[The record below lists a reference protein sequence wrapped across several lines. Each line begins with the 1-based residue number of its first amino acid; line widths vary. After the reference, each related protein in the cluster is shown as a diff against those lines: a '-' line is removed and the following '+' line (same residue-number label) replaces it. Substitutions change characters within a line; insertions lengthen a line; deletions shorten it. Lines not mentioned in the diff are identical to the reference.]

1 MPSAAASLMKTK
13 KATWQKSL
21 GTGEAFVV
29 PWPVLIK
36 LTIIMTKRF
45 SSPHAS
51 RIATPK
57 VGANLSQETSTFQS
71 ITDMNTSRYLIH
83 PFQPSSPPK
92 SDYPD
97 EKCIRLQ
104 TLFSKK
110 KNFLLLDFSPAMLV
124 FWLRI
129 CRLILSRLVLVSCC
143 EEKRRKKEKF
153 VANKLNFGRSTGGV
167 IADILR
173 LMGWRIGRKKFA
185 QVFSSVRYIFAN
197 QHFTSTK
204 KYCRKWRRKS
214 RKTKNVRKSCRWR
227 DEYLFDFIF
236 LPSML
241 YLKALRNFI
250 IPSACMS
257 KLGSAYGR

>member
-1 MPSAAASLMKTK
+1 
-13 KATWQKSL
+13 
-21 GTGEAFVV
+21 
-29 PWPVLIK
+29 
-36 LTIIMTKRF
+36 
-45 SSPHAS
+45 
-51 RIATPK
+51 
-57 VGANLSQETSTFQS
+57 
-71 ITDMNTSRYLIH
+71 MNTSRYLIH
-83 PFQPSSPPK
+83 PFQPSSLRQNPITPTKNVFVFKLCFPK
-92 SDYPD
+92 K
-97 EKCIRLQ
+97 E
-104 TLFSKK
+104 F
-110 KNFLLLDFSPAMLV
+110 FLLDFSPAMLV

-153 VANKLNFGRSTGGV
+153 VASLSCSDANKLNFGRSTGGV

-214 RKTKNVRKSCRWR
+214 RKTKNVRESCRWR